1 MNHTN
6 LHIHTLN
13 IRRAI
18 QHISQP
24 RWWKSRLLT
33 WELFRWVGSR
43 YSLLPHRNCYHVDSL
58 DCYQRR
64 LRRVETV
71 SPSIILKSI
80 KSSSTCLRSTWVEVN
95 TFSHC
100 IFRWGGSG
108 YPLSPHP
115 NIYLVNSFDVHQS
128 RIKCTT
134 RVYRNKTYDK
144 YENSSSS
151 KHEIRLGGS
160 RDVLLGTDLDEV
172 TADIRCHLVKEFWR
186 SPKTQWMQLQRI
198 NRQYTWQV
206 HTLSSSTLWKSTLWK
221 SGLIILDPLRCGD
234 SGYPLSPHRH
244 SYHANSVYVYKCLV
258 KGCKQINM

>member
-71 SPSIILKSI
+71 SPSIILTNI

-134 RVYRNKTYDK
+134 RVYRNKTYVNTKTRAVQNMRSALVEVETFCLVTIWMRWQRISVVTLWKSFDVHQRHIDCNYNALTDITHDK
-144 YENSSSS
+144 YILWAVQHCGNP
-151 KHEIRLGGS
+151 RCGS
-160 RDVLLGTDLDEV
+160 QDWSHWNHLDVV
-172 TADIRCHLVKEFWR
+172 IADIRCHLTDIVTMRTVSMFTKVE
-186 SPKTQWMQLQRI
+186 LEDV
-198 NRQYTWQV
+198 N
-206 HTLSSSTLWKSTLWK
+206 
-221 SGLIILDPLRCGD
+221 
-234 SGYPLSPHRH
+234 
-244 SYHANSVYVYKCLV
+244 
-258 KGCKQINM
+258 